1 LRTFPDSPVSLAALR
16 FAPTTKVNLL
26 QDNFIG
32 STDRLADSIDS
43 GSFSH
48 QLVPLGLAVRSINA
62 RVYAGESVCTSER
75 LTGIAHVV
83 AALAPLYTHSS
94 DGTNFRRLME
104 EELRS
109 GNFRK
114 SGRELHFIDGRP
126 PIDNIAVP
134 NRSVGEV
141 VRLLS
146 SAVNGEDR
154 QDPE

>member
-1 LRTFPDSPVSLAALR
+1 M
-16 FAPTTKVNLL
+16 
-26 QDNFIG
+26 QDNVIG
-32 STDRLADSIDS
+32 STDTLAERIDS

-48 QLVPLGLAVRSINA
+48 ELVPLGLAARSINT
-62 RVYAGESVCTSER
+62 RVYAGDSVCTSER
-75 LTGIAHVV
+75 LTGIAHIV

-94 DGTNFRRLME
+94 DGTSVRQLTE
-104 EELRS
+104 QELRS

-114 SGRELHFIDGRP
+114 GGRELHFIDGRP

-134 NRSVGEV
+134 ERSVWEV

-154 QDPE
+154 EDP

>member
-1 LRTFPDSPVSLAALR
+1 M
-16 FAPTTKVNLL
+16 
-26 QDNFIG
+26 QDNVIG
-32 STDRLADSIDS
+32 STDKLAESIDP

-48 QLVPLGLAVRSINA
+48 ELVPLALAARSIDA

-75 LTGIAHVV
+75 LTGIAHIV

-94 DGTNFRRLME
+94 DGTNIRQLTE

-109 GNFRK
+109 GNFRNG
-114 SGRELHFIDGRP
+114 GRELHFIDGRP

-134 NRSVGEV
+134 ERSVGEV

-154 QDPE
+154 QHP

>member
-1 LRTFPDSPVSLAALR
+1 MQDSVTDTS
-16 FAPTTKVNLL
+16 
-26 QDNFIG
+26 
-32 STDRLADSIDS
+32 DRLAERIDP

-48 QLVPLGLAVRSINA
+48 ELVPLALAARSISA
-62 RVYAGESVCTSER
+62 RVYAGDSVCTAER
-75 LTGIAHVV
+75 LTGIAHVM
-83 AALAPLYTHSS
+83 AALAPLYTHNAE
-94 DGTNFRRLME
+94 GTSFRRLTE
-104 EELRS
+104 EELGS

-114 SGRELHFIDGRP
+114 GGRELHFVDGRP

-154 QDPE
+154 SPQPALLWAQRR